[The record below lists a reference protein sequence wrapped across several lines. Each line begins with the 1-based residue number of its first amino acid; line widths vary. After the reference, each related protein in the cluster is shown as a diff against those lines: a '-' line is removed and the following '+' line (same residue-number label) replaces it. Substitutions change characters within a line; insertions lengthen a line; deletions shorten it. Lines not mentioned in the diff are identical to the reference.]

1 MAQLVSVIIP
11 TYNRRERLSRVLEG
25 LVRQSVPREAFEAVI
40 VDDGS
45 ADGTAEWLAARTFP
59 FALRALRQKNSG
71 PSVARN
77 TGIDAARGD
86 LVLFLDDDVVP
97 EPQLIEEHLR
107 LHGVEN
113 GIVVIGPLASAP
125 RYRQPWVA
133 WEQEKLEIQYRAM
146 AGGDWEPTYRQFW
159 TGNASVAREHLV
171 AAGGFDRT
179 LRRNEDVELGYRLM
193 KRNLR
198 FRFNPRARGI
208 HYAERSFASWSSICS
223 AYGRCEVDLG
233 WRIGGDFL
241 LDELA
246 SIWRSLHPLT
256 RWLVRRTLGQPM
268 RRSAAIL
275 ALRSFVRAARIAPR
289 SPSSLAACGALA
301 NLLYWGG
308 VAELLGASHLA
319 SLLIRWDCEADRG
332 PSSSRWEGLRQAA

>member
-1 MAQLVSVIIP
+1 MTQLVSVIIP
-11 TYNRRERLSRVLEG
+11 TYNRRERLSRVLDG
-25 LVRQSVPREAFEAVI
+25 LVRQSVPRGSFEVVV

-45 ADGTAEWLAARTFP
+45 ADGTAEWLAASTFP
-59 FALRALRQKNSG
+59 FPVRALRQENRG
-71 PSVARN
+71 PSAARN
-77 TGIDAARGD
+77 AGIEAARGD

-107 LHGVEN
+107 SHGAESGV
-113 GIVVIGPLASAP
+113 VVIGPLASAP
-125 RYRQPWVA
+125 SYRQPWVA

-146 AGGDWEPTYRQFW
+146 ARGELEPTFRQFW

-171 AAGGFDRT
+171 ATGGFDT
-179 LRRNEDVELGYRLM
+179 VLRRNEDVELGYRLT

-208 HYAERSFASWSSICS
+208 HYAERSFASWSNICS

-233 WRIGGDFL
+233 RQIGGGHL
-241 LDELA
+241 LAELE

-256 RWLVRRTLGQPM
+256 RWVVRTTLGQPM

-275 ALRSFVRAARIAPR
+275 ALRSFVRAARVAPK
-289 SPSSLAACGALA
+289 SSLSLAACGALA

-308 VAELLGASHLA
+308 VAELLGGPPLS
-319 SLLIRWDCEADRG
+319 SLLIQWDQETDRG
-332 PSSSRWEGLRQAA
+332 ASSRQPAMI